1 MTSDI
6 TVSTLAF
13 KLIYSDKTGSLR
25 RETSRGASLPT
36 EILIKHSEYVDSS
49 TKQAGHRT
57 LVRVDYYMTMTD
69 GVIRPVSL
77 YAVLAR
83 PDDPLVTQTIISSI
97 EAMLVNLLH
106 GTTNTNGLGLEDE
119 ILSNREQ

>member
-1 MTSDI
+1 MNADI
-6 TVSTLAF
+6 TVSTLSF
-13 KLIYSDKTGSLR
+13 KTIYSDQSGSLR

-36 EILIKHSEYVDSS
+36 EILIKHQDYIDSR
-49 TKQAGHRT
+49 TKVPGKST
-57 LVRVDYYMTMTD
+57 LVAVDYYMTMTD
-69 GVIRPVSL
+69 GVIRPVRL
-77 YAVLAR
+77 QTVLRR
-83 PDDPLVTQTIISSI
+83 PEDPLVTQAIISSI